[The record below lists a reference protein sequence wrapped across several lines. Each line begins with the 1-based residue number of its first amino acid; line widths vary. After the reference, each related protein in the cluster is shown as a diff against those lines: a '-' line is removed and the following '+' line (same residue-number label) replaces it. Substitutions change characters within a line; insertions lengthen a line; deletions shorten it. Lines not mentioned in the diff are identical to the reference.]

1 MATNEDIV
9 CAGKIC
15 NFVQLVRDVAHD
27 VKGKM
32 MKLLQYVAIVAAG
45 LMAMACEPK
54 PYIPQP
60 PQGTAEHTVIMYLA
74 GNNNLQTYLE
84 DNIRD
89 VISSVDV
96 STPSDNGRIVIYF
109 RPCPA
114 SGDPMLLQVYYDK
127 KLAAVQCDTIRTY
140 PAEMSSSNP
149 ETLRKVVT
157 DAKTI
162 APAKEYSMIFGS
174 HATGWFTKEC
184 MSRGAL
190 ERPLSISFKSPHDG
204 SFWQQRGDEIT
215 RTFGMDGRVEFE
227 GSKIADPG
235 MDITEMASVLSGQK
249 FRSLIFDACFMAS
262 VEAVYDLRNTAKYV
276 IASSAEIMGRGMPYD
291 LVLRYL
297 FASGGTE
304 GNLMKYC
311 SEYMRYYR
319 ELAPGRKSGTIS
331 LIDCSQLEP
340 LAEAVAMV
348 ERSGLNEV
356 DPFDVQSFELLSEHQ
371 FYDLDHFYDV
381 AAKDRSAYA
390 EMHNALA
397 DCVLYKG
404 STPTVFSAFGYGVFE
419 VERSCGLTTNIP
431 STSYALFRSEW
442 FKTSWARRIGRIE

>member
-27 VKGKM
+27 VKGET
-32 MKLLQYVAIVAAG
+32 MKLLQYVAIIAAG

-74 GNNNLQTYLE
+74 GNNNLESYLE

-109 RPCPA
+109 RPRPA

-149 ETLRKVVT
+149 ETLRKVVA
-157 DAKTI
+157 DAKVV

-174 HATGWFTKEC
+174 HATGWFTEEC
-184 MSRGAL
+184 MSRGSL
-190 ERPLSISFKSPHDG
+190 TRPMSIGFKSNNDG
-204 SFWQQRGDEIT
+204 SFWRQYGDEIT
-215 RTFGMDGRVEFE
+215 RTFGMDGKMIYE
-227 GSKIADPG
+227 GATIDDAG
-235 MDITEMASVLSGQK
+235 MNITEMASALSGTK

-331 LIDCSQLEP
+331 LIDCSRLEP

-348 ERSGLNEV
+348 ERGGLNEV
-356 DPFDVQSFELLSEHQ
+356 DQYDVQSFELLPEHQ

-397 DCVLYKG
+397 DCVLYAG

>member
-27 VKGKM
+27 VKGET

-74 GNNNLQTYLE
+74 GNNNLESYLE

-96 STPSDNGRIVIYF
+96 STPSDNGRMVIYF
-109 RPCPA
+109 RPRPA

-149 ETLRKVVT
+149 ETLRKVVA
-157 DAKTI
+157 DAKVV

-174 HATGWFTKEC
+174 HATGWFTEEC
-184 MSRGAL
+184 MSRGSL
-190 ERPLSISFKSPHDG
+190 TRPMSIGFKSNNDG
-204 SFWQQRGDEIT
+204 SFWRQYGDEIT
-215 RTFGMDGRVEFE
+215 RTFGMDGKMIYE
-227 GSKIADPG
+227 GATIDDAG
-235 MDITEMASVLSGQK
+235 MNISEMASALSGTK

-319 ELAPGRKSGTIS
+319 ELASGRKSGTIS

-348 ERSGLNEV
+348 ERGGLNEV
-356 DPFDVQSFELLSEHQ
+356 DQYDVQSFELLPEHQ
-371 FYDLDHFYDV
+371 FFDLDHFYDV

-390 EMHNALA
+390 AMQNVLT
-397 DCVLYKG
+397 DCVLYAG

-442 FKTSWARRIGRIE
+442 LKTAWARRIGRIE

>member
-27 VKGKM
+27 VKGET

-45 LMAMACEPK
+45 LMALACEPK

-74 GNNNLQTYLE
+74 GNNNLESYLE

-109 RPCPA
+109 RPRPA

-149 ETLRKVVT
+149 ETLRKVVA
-157 DAKTI
+157 DAKVV

-174 HATGWFTKEC
+174 HATGWFTEEC
-184 MSRGAL
+184 MSRGSL
-190 ERPLSISFKSPHDG
+190 TRPMSVGFKSNNDG
-204 SFWQQRGDEIT
+204 SFWRQYGDEIT
-215 RTFGMDGRVEFE
+215 RTFGMDGKMIYE
-227 GSKIADPG
+227 GATIDDAG
-235 MDITEMASVLSGQK
+235 MNITEMASALSGTK

-262 VEAVYDLRNTAKYV
+262 VEAVYDLRNVADYV

-297 FASGGTE
+297 FTSGGTE

-311 SEYMRYYR
+311 SEYMRYYK
-319 ELAPGRKSGTIS
+319 ELASGRKSGTIS
-331 LIDCSQLEP
+331 LVDCSKMEA
-340 LAEAVAMV
+340 LATAVAKV
-348 ERSGLNEV
+348 EQGGLNEV
-356 DPFDVQSFELLSEHQ
+356 DQYDVQAFELLDESQFFDMEH
-371 FYDLDHFYDV
+371 FYDL

-390 EMHNALA
+390 AMQNALT
-397 DCVLYKG
+397 DCVVYKG
-404 STPTVFSAFGYGVFE
+404 YTPTVFSAFGYGVFE
-419 VERSCGLTTNIP
+419 VERSCGLTMNIP
-431 STSYALFRSEW
+431 SATYTLFRSEW
-442 FKTSWARRIGRIE
+442 LKTAWARRIGRTE

>member
-27 VKGKM
+27 VKGET

-45 LMAMACEPK
+45 LMALACEPK

-74 GNNNLQTYLE
+74 GNNNLESYLE

-109 RPCPA
+109 RPRSA

-149 ETLRKVVT
+149 ETLRKVVA
-157 DAKTI
+157 DAKVV

-174 HATGWFTKEC
+174 HATGWFTEEC
-184 MSRGAL
+184 MSRGSL
-190 ERPLSISFKSPHDG
+190 TRPMSIGFKSNNDG
-204 SFWQQRGDEIT
+204 SFWRQYGDEIT
-215 RTFGMDGRVEFE
+215 RTFGMDGKMIYE
-227 GSKIADPG
+227 GATIDDAG
-235 MDITEMASVLSGQK
+235 MNITEMASALSGTK

-319 ELAPGRKSGTIS
+319 ELASGRKSGTIS

-348 ERSGLNEV
+348 ERGGLNEV
-356 DPFDVQSFELLSEHQ
+356 DQYDVQSFELLSEHQ
-371 FYDLDHFYDV
+371 FFDLDHFYDV
-381 AAKDRSAYA
+381 AAQDRSAYA
-390 EMHNALA
+390 EMQNALA
-397 DCVLYKG
+397 DCVLYAG
-404 STPTVFSAFGYGVFE
+404 STQTVFSAFGYGVFE

-442 FKTSWARRIGRIE
+442 FKTSWARRIGRTE

>member
-1 MATNEDIV
+1 MRLLRYIAM
-9 CAGKIC
+9 
-15 NFVQLVRDVAHD
+15 VA
-27 VKGKM
+27 VG
-32 MKLLQYVAIVAAG
+32 LLA
-45 LMAMACEPK
+45 LACEPK

-60 PQGTAEHTVIMYLA
+60 PQGTADHTVIMYLA

-84 DNIRD
+84 DNVQD
-89 VISSVDV
+89 VIWSVDG
-96 STPSDNGRIVIYF
+96 STPGDNGRIVIYF
-109 RPCPA
+109 RPRPS

-140 PAEMSSSNP
+140 PAEMSSSDP
-149 ETLRKVVT
+149 ETLRKVVA

-215 RTFGMDGRVEFE
+215 RTFGMDGKVEYE
-227 GSKIADPG
+227 GSTITDAG
-235 MDITEMASVLSGQK
+235 MNITEMASALSGTK

-291 LVLRYL
+291 LVLQYL
-297 FASGGTE
+297 FASGGTK

-331 LIDCSQLEP
+331 LIDCSRLEP

-348 ERSGLNEV
+348 ERGGLNEV
-356 DPFDVQSFELLSEHQ
+356 DPFDVQSFELLPEHQ
-371 FYDLDHFYDV
+371 FFDLDHFYDV

-390 EMHNALA
+390 AMQNVLT
-397 DCVLYKG
+397 DCVLYAG
-404 STPTVFSAFGYGVFE
+404 STPTVFSAFGNGVFE
-419 VERSCGLTTNIP
+419 VERSCGLTMNIP
-431 STSYALFRSEW
+431 SATYALFRSEW
-442 FKTSWARRIGRIE
+442 LKTAWARRIGRTE

>member
-27 VKGKM
+27 VKSET

-74 GNNNLQTYLE
+74 GNNNLESYLE

-109 RPCPA
+109 RPRPA

-149 ETLRKVVT
+149 ETLRKVVA
-157 DAKTI
+157 DAKVV

-174 HATGWFTKEC
+174 HATGWFTEEC
-184 MSRGAL
+184 MSRGSL
-190 ERPLSISFKSPHDG
+190 TRPMSIGFKSNNDG
-204 SFWQQRGDEIT
+204 SFWRQYGDEIT
-215 RTFGMDGRVEFE
+215 RTFGMDGKMIYE
-227 GSKIADPG
+227 GATIDDAG
-235 MDITEMASVLSGQK
+235 MNITEMASALSGTK

-276 IASSAEIMGRGMPYD
+276 IA
-291 LVLRYL
+291 
-297 FASGGTE
+297 
-304 GNLMKYC
+304 
-311 SEYMRYYR
+311 
-319 ELAPGRKSGTIS
+319 
-331 LIDCSQLEP
+331 
-340 LAEAVAMV
+340 
-348 ERSGLNEV
+348 
-356 DPFDVQSFELLSEHQ
+356 
-371 FYDLDHFYDV
+371 
-381 AAKDRSAYA
+381 
-390 EMHNALA
+390 
-397 DCVLYKG
+397 
-404 STPTVFSAFGYGVFE
+404 
-419 VERSCGLTTNIP
+419 
-431 STSYALFRSEW
+431 
-442 FKTSWARRIGRIE
+442 